1 MGEGARNALLGVL
14 GAGGALAAYALY
26 EPHRYRLVT
35 RDLEVR
41 NGVPRLDI
49 LHLSDTHLGG
59 GSRRRAK
66 WLSELPERLGVTP
79 DLVLATGDLIQD
91 DSGIDLLVE
100 VLAGL
105 EARLGRFYVLGSHD
119 YFQSKFQNYA
129 KYWTGNRKLP
139 ALRADSDRLEQGL
152 QAKGWLPLTNRTEF
166 VAHEA
171 GRIRLAGV
179 DDPYLNRH
187 RIGHLRTSE
196 QDACAIGLMH
206 TPEVV
211 SEYSL
216 AGFDLVLAGHTHAG
230 QVRIPFAGAVVTN
243 SSLPAALAGGAHRV
257 GESWLHVSP
266 GLGHG
271 KFSPIRFNARPEATL
286 LRLRPRA

>member
-1 MGEGARNALLGVL
+1 MKPGAREALLGVV
-14 GAGGALAAYALY
+14 GAGAALGAYALY
-26 EPHRYRLVT
+26 EPHRYRLVI
-35 RDLEVR
+35 RDLDVR
-41 NGVPRLDI
+41 RGAPRLDV

-59 GSRRRAK
+59 GYRRRAR

-79 DLVLATGDLIQD
+79 DLVLATGDLTQD
-91 DSGIDLLVE
+91 DSGIDLVIE

-129 KYWTGNRKLP
+129 KYWTGKRKLTAP
-139 ALRADSDRLEQGL
+139 PADSDRLEEGL
-152 QAKGWLPLTNRTEF
+152 LAKGWLPLTNRTEF

-171 GRIRLAGV
+171 GRIRLTGV
-179 DDPYLNRH
+179 DDPSLNRH
-187 RIGHLRTSE
+187 RTEHLPTSSR
-196 QDACAIGLMH
+196 DACAIGLMH
-206 TPEVV
+206 SPELV
-211 SEYSL
+211 SEYAL

-243 SSLPAALAGGAHRV
+243 SSLPAALAGGAHRI
-257 GESWLHVSP
+257 GSSWLHVSP

-286 LRLRPRA
+286 LRLLPRA

>member
-1 MGEGARNALLGVL
+1 MRQGARKALLRVL
-14 GAGGALAAYALY
+14 GAGGALAAYVLY

-41 NGVPRLDI
+41 RGVPRLDV

-59 GSRRRAK
+59 GDRRRAK
-66 WLSELPERLGVTP
+66 WLWELPERLGTTP
-79 DLVLATGDLIQD
+79 DLVVATGDLIQNN
-91 DSGIDLLVE
+91 SGIDVIVE

-129 KYWTGNRKLP
+129 KYWTGKRRLTAP
-139 ALRADSDRLEQGL
+139 PADSHRLEEGL
-152 QAKGWLPLTNRTEF
+152 RSKGWLPLANRTEF
-166 VAHEA
+166 VVQE
-171 GRIRLAGV
+171 GRRIRVAGV

-187 RIGHLRTSE
+187 RTGHIQTSSE
-196 QDACAIGLMH
+196 DACAIGLMH
-206 TPEVV
+206 TPEIV
-211 SEYSL
+211 SEYAL

-230 QVRIPFAGAVVTN
+230 QVRIPFAGALVTN
-243 SSLPAALAGGAHRV
+243 SSLPTGLAGGAHRV